1 MSTAPSTTTPVLD
14 PRKFQDPDL
23 TADGDERAHVALTKL
38 DTLWF
43 KTGTLCNL
51 ECVNCYIESS
61 PRNDR
66 LLYLTADEVATYLDE
81 IQGGPWDTRE
91 IGFTGGEPFMNPQIM
106 KMLEDSLRRGFEV
119 LVLTNA
125 MKPMMKCGDE
135 LLQLQQTY
143 GRKLT
148 LRVSVDHYGQAL
160 HEQERG
166 ERSWAPMIEGLRWL
180 SEHDFHIAAAGR
192 TRWSHDEAELRGGY
206 QRLFANEG
214 IRIDADSPSQLI
226 LFPEMDEHVD
236 VPEITTACWGILDQ
250 SPDDVM
256 CSSSRMVV
264 RRKGAESPV
273 VLSCTLLPYD
283 EAFEM
288 GTTLA
293 EASTP
298 VKLNH
303 PHCAKFCVLGAASC
317 SA

>member
-1 MSTAPSTTTPVLD
+1 MSTAPTTTPVLD
-14 PRKFQDPDL
+14 PRKFQHPDL
-23 TADGDERAHVALTKL
+23 TADGDERAHVALTRL

-43 KTGTLCNL
+43 NTGTLCNL

-81 IQGGPWDTRE
+81 IQNGAAATRE

-106 KMLEDSLRRGFEV
+106 LMLEDSLRRGFEV

-125 MKPMMKCGDE
+125 MKPMLKCSDQ
-135 LLQLQQTY
+135 LLQLLQTY
-143 GRKLT
+143 GQKLI
-148 LRVSVDHYGQAL
+148 LRVSIDHYGQAL

-166 ERSWAPMIEGLRWL
+166 ARSWAPMVEGLHWL
-180 SEHDFHIAAAGR
+180 SDHGFHIAAAGR
-192 TRWSHDEAELRGGY
+192 TLWSDDEAELRSGY
-206 QRLFANEG
+206 RRLFATEG
-214 IRIDADSPSQLI
+214 ISINADSPSQLI

-264 RRKGAESPV
+264 RRKGADTPV

-293 EASTP
+293 AASTP

>member
-1 MSTAPSTTTPVLD
+1 MSTAPTTTPVLD
-14 PRKFQDPDL
+14 PRKFQHPDL
-23 TADGDERAHVALTKL
+23 TADGDERAHVALTRL

-43 KTGTLCNL
+43 NTGTLCNL

-81 IQGGPWDTRE
+81 IRDEAWDTRE
-91 IGFTGGEPFMNPQIM
+91 IGFTGGEPFMNPQITQ
-106 KMLEDSLRRGFEV
+106 MLEDSLRRGFEV

-125 MKPMMKCGDE
+125 MKPMMKCSDE

-143 GRKLT
+143 GQKLT

-160 HEQERG
+160 HEHERG
-166 ERSWAPMIEGLRWL
+166 ARSWAPMVEGLRWL
-180 SEHDFHIAAAGR
+180 SDHGFHITAAGR
-192 TRWSHDEAELRGGY
+192 TRWSDDEAELRRGY
-206 QRLFANEG
+206 RRLFATEG
-214 IRIDADSPSQLI
+214 ISINADSPSQLI

-264 RRKGAESPV
+264 RRKGADTPV

-288 GTTLA
+288 GTSLA